1 MNFNVKLEMDS
12 LNEML
17 KKRGLEERGKVQK
30 FIDREVIRLCGP
42 YTPRCTEMLINDPLH
57 SSDIGS
63 GLIKYNSNYSHYLY
77 YGKLYV
83 SPTTGSSWAKQ
94 GERKVLTGTDL
105 KYDGAPKRGSYWFE
119 RMKADHL
126 RKLLKDVVEMAGGRT

>member
-17 KKRGLEERGKVQK
+17 KKRGLEERGRVQK
-30 FIDREVIRLCGP
+30 FIDSEVIRLCSP
-42 YTPRCTEMLINDPLH
+42 YTPFQTNALIESALSGTE
-57 SSDIGS
+57 IGS
-63 GLIKYNSNYSHYLY
+63 GNIIYNSPYAKYLY
-77 YGKLYV
+77 YGKLMV

-94 GERKVLTGTDL
+94 GERKALTGTDL

-126 RKLLKDVVEMAGGRT
+126 RKLIKDVAEMAGGRP

>member
-63 GLIKYNSNYSHYLY
+63 GLRKALCKPDNGQFV
-77 YGKLYV
+77 GK
-83 SPTTGSSWAKQ
+83 T
-94 GERKVLTGTDL
+94 
-105 KYDGAPKRGSYWFE
+105 RGKKGFNRHRFE
-119 RMKADHL
+119 
-126 RKLLKDVVEMAGGRT
+126 V

>member
-17 KKRGLEERGKVQK
+17 KKRGLEERGRVQK
-30 FIDREVIRLCGP
+30 FIDSEVIRLCSP
-42 YTPRCTEMLINDPLH
+42 YTPFQTNALIESALSGTE
-57 SSDIGS
+57 IGS
-63 GLIKYNSNYSHYLY
+63 GNIIYNSPYAKYLY
-77 YGKLYV
+77 YGKLMV

-94 GERKVLTGTDL
+94 GEKKVETDTDL
-105 KYDGAPKRGSYWFE
+105 KYDGASKRGSYWFE

-126 RKLLKDVVEMAGGRT
+126 RKLIKDVAEMAGGRT